1 MPLTTS
7 RQRGVPD
14 ADRKSICVW
23 MLDEALGAVRV
34 CVTCEALYHLDS
46 YTQPQDVPS
55 ALAIFEMK
63 RGQIEATASRK
74 FDANGATDG
83 EHQGRPLLIL
93 RTDDFA
99 S

>member
-1 MPLTTS
+1 
-7 RQRGVPD
+7 
-14 ADRKSICVW
+14 
-23 MLDEALGAVRV
+23 MLDERREAVRV

-63 RGQIEATASRK
+63 RGEIEAAASKK
-74 FDANGATDG
+74 FDVNGATDG
-83 EHQGRPLLIL
+83 AHEGRPLLIL

>member
-7 RQRGVPD
+7 RQRAVPD
-14 ADRKSICVW
+14 ADRRSICAW
-23 MLDEALGAVRV
+23 MLDERREAVRV
-34 CVTCEALYHLDS
+34 CVTREALYHLDS

-63 RGQIEATASRK
+63 RGEIEAAASKK
-74 FDANGATDG
+74 FDVNGATDG
-83 EHQGRPLLIL
+83 AHEGRPLLIL